1 MTFKPLLCDITA
13 MKYVFNIVT
22 NVFDDLRLEYLSFRQ
37 DQYDYHIDDEYYD
50 YQDSINEILKRI
62 ENRNAP
68 SLSS

>member
-1 MTFKPLLCDITA
+1 